1 MKKYWFP
8 IIVISTLS
16 VSACNKPNEQINTQ
30 AEISLPNTNLSTANY
45 TDIKDDFHV
54 LDDIA
59 NKHSQTVLNLQQT
72 IAIALEK
79 KEYDSLHSLYS
90 LLEKFILEYNDALDS
105 RQFKSNEAYAL
116 KEKFKK
122 VHMLSLEMAQE
133 MIKDSPQLDRV
144 NTLKEQ
150 MENLQQSTIKEMRKL
165 QRLIYA
171 QPNVVKSDNTIVQAE
186 QNTATTPIVNSF
198 SNPNLSLSHDNS
210 TDIKDDLI
218 ALRTS
223 STVAKQQAESSLMN
237 MKHALDKRDMDAL
250 KISIKESKTLIQN
263 LNNQYDA
270 VKLKSS
276 EATVAREKLKA
287 VNHIQ
292 IELGDIILSPLPDR
306 QRFELLQKELSNS
319 KSNVDNEM
327 RSLEIKANSASS

>member
-45 TDIKDDFHV
+45 TDIKDDFHI

-150 MENLQQSTIKEMRKL
+150 MESLQQSTLKEIREL

-171 QPNVVKSDNTIVQAE
+171 QPNAVKSDNTIVQVE
-186 QNTATTPIVNSF
+186 QNSAPTPTVNSY
-198 SNPNLSLSHDNS
+198 SNISLSHDNS
-210 TDIKDDLI
+210 TDIKNDLI
-218 ALRTS
+218 ALRIT
-223 STVAKQQAESSLMN
+223 STVYKQQAESSLMN
-237 MKHALDKRDMDAL
+237 MGDALEKGDMDAL

-276 EATVAREKLKA
+276 EVTAAREKLKA
-287 VNHIQ
+287 INNIQ

-327 RSLEIKANSASS
+327 KSLEIKANSASS